1 MDSSMDWA
9 ETKFVDMAQKIN
21 DIIYLRREAAPII
34 GNLRKVAIFYFLF
47 LMRCQTNKQTKV
59 LHRETP
65 IITTIENKVREQ
77 QYFLTLALYFS

>member
-34 GNLRKVAIFYFLF
+34 GNLRKVAIFYFF
-47 LMRCQTNKQTKV
+47 IFNEMSNK
-59 LHRETP
+59 
-65 IITTIENKVREQ
+65 
-77 QYFLTLALYFS
+77 